1 MRYKLLLP
9 WVVLIFGGLPMSQAA
24 ATEVDAAGYY
34 KLRCATCHGAN
45 GEGTRDKSPS
55 LGPPL
60 RGNPLV
66 INAPAEILMSIIRR
80 GRGGQQ
86 RVYDD
91 AYPNMPAFDAGLVP
105 DAMGLATYLKT
116 VLQQNELT
124 SQRNNPVPEPVEN
137 GDAAGNAARHLQIH
151 HVDRVYLVRDP
162 ISSSSA
168 HYAQQRPGVVT
179 ADESGSSNSH
189 NLRQI
194 AACELQVQIIS
205 PAHKPLLHPTKG
217 VTPCLLL

>member
-1 MRYKLLLP
+1 
-9 WVVLIFGGLPMSQAA
+9 MSEAA

-66 INAPAEILMSIIRR
+66 INAPAEMLMSIIRR

-91 AYPNMPAFDAGLVP
+91 AYPNMPAFDAGMVP
-105 DAMGLATYLKT
+105 DAMGLAIYLKT
-116 VLQQNELT
+116 VLQQQET
-124 SQRNNPVPEPVEN
+124 ASNPSGPASSGQYRRIE
-137 GDAAGNAARHLQIH
+137 D
-151 HVDRVYLVRDP
+151 LVT
-162 ISSSSA
+162 
-168 HYAQQRPGVVT
+168 T
-179 ADESGSSNSH
+179 AS
-189 NLRQI
+189 LRSI
-194 AACELQVQIIS
+194 AN
-205 PAHKPLLHPTKG
+205 
-217 VTPCLLL
+217 

>member
-1 MRYKLLLP
+1 MRLKLLLP
-9 WVVLIFGGLPMSQAA
+9 WVALIFGGLPMSQAA

-66 INAPAEILMSIIRR
+66 INAPAEMLMSIIRR

-116 VLQQNELT
+116 VLQQDKIA
-124 SQRNNPVPEPVEN
+124 SQRNDVAPAPVEN
-137 GDAAGNAARHLQIH
+137 GDETANATGHLNLH
-151 HVDRVYLVRDP
+151 HVDGACLVRGVVATSDFH
-162 ISSSSA
+162 S
-168 HYAQQRPGVVT
+168 AQQRLGIVS
-179 ADESGSSNSH
+179 ADETAPGTS
-189 NLRQI
+189 
-194 AACELQVQIIS
+194 
-205 PAHKPLLHPTKG
+205 PLLHPTKG